1 MRNYKIILGLL
12 AALLLPVAASANS
25 AARGWCE
32 IGAQTVTTSGLTSTT
47 QVQAS
52 YPGCSITVIIHGGG
66 AATIYSDNANTP
78 LANPFTST
86 LSGQWTFFAANG
98 RYDITLSGGGLP
110 SSVTYSDVVL
120 FDAASVGGVLTSAGS
135 PAANQV
141 TYFTSASQVTG
152 TPTDTT
158 PTHALFTTAGAPA
171 FRQPTLTDIAGGT
184 APAGTYNF
192 SGVTLIQLRAGATLT
207 TSTNGDVGYDTT
219 NKNWHGFANGV
230 DSLFATIPT
239 SVGVANEDCADWDN
253 VAGTISLADF
263 GSPCVSLS
271 LPNTWTSSQT
281 FSAAMNANAG
291 GTLNGTFG
299 GPTTLSGT
307 LTSTGQILCKNIE
320 NTRCVDASNSGG
332 WAGSDVSAWIA
343 SAQADLIGSSTN
355 GGIIDARG
363 AGGALVYSSGEIDI
377 GTTTKPVILLLPCV
391 GNWTATMTGGTSN
404 AIKWFDKSSIIGC
417 GSGEGEPFTIYA
429 GATSNLASVCGN
441 DPTAKYFRVD
451 GWACGALNGAT
462 VSSTGA
468 VLHINSMQDESYVG
482 HMTAST
488 SSTTA
493 NKILWIHG
501 TCCSNVIEMVNAEGF
516 GTAGAVPCTFGNGT
530 VDANQGMTV
539 RSISCVHPG
548 NGLNNF
554 IDVQNS
560 PTHVG
565 NIFEGIYMEETA
577 GQDLTTPFAAVTA
590 PSAPSAT
597 DTFIGLN
604 GSLDIASSTRYV
616 LDIASGAHVT
626 SLNLNIGTVST
637 NAINDHNAGKGPITG
652 AVNSTISYYS
662 TESSSY
668 VSSLQSSFANRASLG
683 LIRLAHG
690 DAINWRNNANN
701 ADIGLSLNVNDFMS
715 WSGAGG
721 FGASSFVQPLGTGAT
736 SGFIQMASGDQI
748 GWRNAANNGN
758 LFLSHTALDQLSWP
772 NAIVPTVAGAA
783 DLGSSLL
790 PYGNLWLGTAA
801 TNNFKFQPAST
812 TGARII
818 TMADPLSPTT
828 VAMPMTIGN
837 GTAAMTTAGIAAG
850 ACGTTVTVAAT
861 GVLTTDTID
870 VSHNAAA
877 TNGNGGNLILNW
889 WPTAGNVNFNYCNP
903 SAGIVTPTAMTVNW
917 SVRRP

>member
-1 MRNYKIILGLL
+1 VRNYKIILGLL

-192 SGVTLIQLRAGATLT
+192 SGVTLIQLRVGTTLT

-239 SVGVANEDCADWDN
+239 AAGVANEDCADWDN
-253 VAGTISLADF
+253 VAGAISLADV
-263 GSPCVSLS
+263 GAPCVSLG
-271 LPNTWTSSQT
+271 LPNTWTSAQT

-299 GPTTLSGT
+299 GPTTLTGVYATTNTGTHSGT
-307 LTSTGQILCKNIE
+307 ET
-320 NTRCVDASNSGG
+320 
-332 WAGSDVSAWIA
+332 
-343 SAQADLIGSSTN
+343 
-355 GGIIDARG
+355 
-363 AGGALVYSSGEIDI
+363 
-377 GTTTKPVILLLPCV
+377 
-391 GNWTATMTGGTSN
+391 
-404 AIKWFDKSSIIGC
+404 
-417 GSGEGEPFTIYA
+417 FT
-429 GATSNLASVCGN
+429 
-441 DPTAKYFRVD
+441 
-451 GWACGALNGAT
+451 GALNSNNLAAGNVANKPVSADSARYVSAAGNDSNDGLSMGTAKATISGAYSSLANCSNIRFNDGGAGQQYTAPCGTIYVAESTSGYTISTTLAVSGPFVRVIGLGEHPTVLNCATGAT
-462 VSSTGA
+462 PCVTW
-468 VLHINSMQDESYVG
+468 
-482 HMTAST
+482 
-488 SSTTA
+488 TA
-493 NKILWIHG
+493 NTTG
-501 TCCSNVIEMVNAEGF
+501 GVAYSSDFGF
-516 GTAGAVPCTFGNGT
+516 ANITFNGNNTAG
-530 VDANQGMTV
+530 
-539 RSISCVHPG
+539 SS
-548 NGLNNF
+548 GLNCVDCVGVTLDHLRFANF
-554 IDVQNS
+554 SGAGSKGLRLVALN
-560 PTHVG
+560 
-565 NIFEGIYMEETA
+565 FYMEETQLNNIYFDNDTCQLSMEGTGA
-577 GQDLTTPFAAVTA
+577 LANSSFGHQWWSHLEFTLGNGQTAVC
-590 PSAPSAT
+590 
-597 DTFIGLN
+597 
-604 GSLDIASSTRYV
+604 
-616 LDIASGAHVT
+616 ASG
-626 SLNLNIGTVST
+626 
-637 NAINDHNAGKGPITG
+637 NAQM
-652 AVNSTISYYS
+652 Y
-662 TESSSY
+662 
-668 VSSLQSSFANRASLG
+668 
-683 LIRLAHG
+683 
-690 DAINWRNNANN
+690 
-701 ADIGLSLNVNDFMS
+701 
-715 WSGAGG
+715 
-721 FGASSFVQPLGTGAT
+721 SSFVQGVINTNGPNTNTYTGVALSGTAKIDGMFNLIIDNAGLGTMTPTTGAT
-736 SGFIQMASGDQI
+736 ASNFQVWGWAPSNNQQAPTTWDLPTVWNVSTPAAVNSPTWALNNVNKWQAFLDGSNNWSLFDAVNSKETVDFRPNVGEQDLLEGTCGGGFTTQDTFCADSTAHVMKLT
-748 GWRNAANNGN
+748 NNGGPLAPVAQN
-758 LFLSHTALDQLSWP
+758 P
-772 NAIVPTVAGAA
+772 PPVAGAT
-783 DLGSSLL
+783 DLGSTSL
-790 PYGNLWLGTAA
+790 PFGNVWLGTAG
-801 TNNFKFQPAST
+801 TNNFKLQPAST
-812 TGARII
+812 TGARVI
-818 TMADPLSPTT
+818 TLADPLSPTT
-828 VAMPMTIGN
+828 VAMPLTIAN